1 MKKMR
6 MEPGE
11 MMKYVS
17 DFSEILLESQE
28 QNGTILP
35 KDIAC
40 RNALAK
46 ALCSQSNWSER

>member
-28 QNGTILP
+28 QNGTILLRITLRR
-35 KDIAC
+35 KHNVFC
-40 RNALAK
+40 AL
-46 ALCSQSNWSER
+46 LFGLLT